1 MADKKITALTD
12 LGDSL
17 AEADL
22 FHVVDDPSGS
32 PINKKI
38 TATDV
43 FNNIP
48 HYIGLAQTADTL
60 TGDGSSSLAASVTTA
75 TTFLSMAAGTGT
87 VTLADGTDGQIKVF
101 LYTSASS
108 IAADVTPATPAGFS
122 KATLNSL
129 GHSLVLMF
137 KSSKWFVLS
146 RHPEVVVYS

>member
-17 AEADL
+17 AAADL
-22 FHVVDDPSGS
+22 FHVVDDPTGS

>member
-17 AEADL
+17 ADADL
-22 FHVVDDPSGS
+22 FHVVDDPTGS

-87 VTLADGTDGQIKVF
+87 VTLADGTDGQIKIF

-108 IAADVTPATPAGFS
+108 IAADVTPTTPAGFS

>member
-17 AEADL
+17 AAADL

>member
-17 AEADL
+17 ADADL

>member
-17 AEADL
+17 AAADL

-87 VTLADGTDGQIKVF
+87 VTLADGTDGQIKIF

>member
-75 TTFLSMAAGTGT
+75 VTFLSMAAGTGT

>member
-87 VTLADGTDGQIKVF
+87 ITLADGTDGQIKVF